1 MEIFHEDILLLNAI
15 NVRIYI
21 LLVFLVNLDFAL
33 LVVKFMLKIGHL
45 ILKNNSL
52 MFNIFILFFLY
63 LLDFVQISSFPIGL
77 NFKFLLKLLISL
89 LNIYLK
95 NLVSILLELL
105 LILIHFQEI
114 LIGTLIFIVFL
125 LMIDIKK

>member
-105 LILIHFQEI
+105 LIFIHFQEI

>member
-15 NVRIYI
+15 NARIYI

-33 LVVKFMLKIGHL
+33 LVVKFMLKIGRL

-52 MFNIFILFFLY
+52 MFNIFMLFFLY
-63 LLDFVQISSFPIGL
+63 LLDFVEISSFPIGL

-105 LILIHFQEI
+105 LIFIHFQEI

-125 LMIDIKK
+125 LMMDIKK

>member
-15 NVRIYI
+15 NAHIYI

-52 MFNIFILFFLY
+52 MFNIFMLFFLY
-63 LLDFVQISSFPIGL
+63 LLDFVEISSFPIGL

-105 LILIHFQEI
+105 LIFIHFQEI

-125 LMIDIKK
+125 LMVDIKK